1 MKAGFKSKTWFEN
14 IFNLNYQ
21 YILNYLNYLSGDSEL
36 SEDLV
41 QDVFLQL
48 WEKRDEVKDETV
60 RAYLYTIARNSFLK
74 STRRHKYDLKF
85 RSEYFEENEHE
96 SPEYLMEM
104 KEFDTKLQEVLAALP
119 EKSRVVFLMNR
130 MDGITYREIAA
141 TMGVTVKAV
150 EKQMSRALSILREKL
165 GSNISIMNKAV
176 KD

>member
-1 MKAGFKSKTWFEN
+1 MKTGFKSKTWFEN

-21 YILNYLNYLSGDSEL
+21 YILNYLFYLSGDSGL
-36 SEDLV
+36 SEDLA

-60 RAYLYTIARNSFLK
+60 RAYLYTIARNTFLK
-74 STRRHKYDLKF
+74 STRRQKYDLKF

-96 SPEYLMEM
+96 SPEFIMEM
-104 KEFDTKLQEVLAALP
+104 KEFDRKLQEVLAALP

-130 MDGITYREIAA
+130 MDGITYREIAESL
-141 TMGVTVKAV
+141 GVTVKAV
-150 EKQMSRALSILREKL
+150 EKQMSKALSIIREQL
-165 GSNISIMNKAV
+165 GSNISILNKVV

>member
-1 MKAGFKSKTWFEN
+1 MKTGFKSKTWFEN

-21 YILNYLNYLSGDSEL
+21 YILNYLFYLSGNSGL
-36 SEDLV
+36 SEDLA

-74 STRRHKYDLKF
+74 STRRQKYDLKF

-96 SPEYLMEM
+96 SPEFIMEM
-104 KEFDTKLQEVLAALP
+104 KEFDRKLQEVIASLP

-130 MDGITYREIAA
+130 MDGITYREIAKSL
-141 TMGVTVKAV
+141 GVTVKAV
-150 EKQMSRALSILREKL
+150 EKQMSKALSIIREQL
-165 GSNISIMNKAV
+165 GSHISILNKVV